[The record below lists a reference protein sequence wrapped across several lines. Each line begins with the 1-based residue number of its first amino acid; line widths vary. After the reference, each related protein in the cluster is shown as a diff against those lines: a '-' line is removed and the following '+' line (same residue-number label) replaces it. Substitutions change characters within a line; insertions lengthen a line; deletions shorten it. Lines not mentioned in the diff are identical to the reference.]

1 MPELPEVEVIR
12 SGLSELI
19 AKKTIEKVNVLNA
32 KSFQASTSSID
43 VFVNNSTILSVK
55 RRAKILLIELSSGYS
70 LVIHLKMTGQLLF
83 RDNQNKSK
91 NFAGGHPSDSFL
103 SVLPDNHT
111 RVELIFT
118 DSTTLFFN
126 DMRKFGWIK
135 LLPTTEL
142 KEEKFIAKLGPEPL
156 IGNPTPEY
164 LKRMSRH
171 PKSLVKAALLNQ
183 EIVAGIGNI
192 YADEALWG
200 AMIHPKTRVEHLS
213 KKQLENILNA
223 AIEVMSFSI
232 NKGGS
237 TDRNYLNAKGEKGSY
252 LTFANVFRKEGK
264 PCPRCGHVI
273 EKIRVAGR
281 GTHIC
286 SNCQQL
292 V

>member
-70 LVIHLKMTGQLLF
+70 LIIHLKMTGQLLF

-164 LKRMSRH
+164 LKRISRH

-200 AMIHPKTRVEHLS
+200 AMIHPKTRVENLS
-213 KKQLENILNA
+213 KKQLEDILNA

>member
-43 VFVNNSTILSVK
+43 VFVNNSTILSEK

-70 LVIHLKMTGQLLF
+70 LIIHLKMTGQLLF

-200 AMIHPKTRVEHLS
+200 AMIHPKTRVENLS
-213 KKQLENILNA
+213 KKQLEDILNA

>member
-19 AKKTIEKVNVLNA
+19 AKKTIEKVNVLND

-200 AMIHPKTRVEHLS
+200 AMIHPKTRVENLS

-281 GTHIC
+281 GTHLC

>member
-156 IGNPTPEY
+156 IGNPSPEY

-200 AMIHPKTRVEHLS
+200 AMIHPKTRVENLS
-213 KKQLENILNA
+213 KKQLEDILNA

-281 GTHIC
+281 GTHVC

>member
-70 LVIHLKMTGQLLF
+70 LIIHLKMTGQLLF

-164 LKRMSRH
+164 LKRISRH

-200 AMIHPKTRVEHLS
+200 AMIHPKTRVENLS
-213 KKQLENILNA
+213 EKQLEDILNA

>member
-19 AKKTIEKVNVLNA
+19 AKKTIKKVNVLND

-164 LKRMSRH
+164 LKRISRH

-200 AMIHPKTRVEHLS
+200 AMIHPKTRVENLS
-213 KKQLENILNA
+213 EKQLEDILNA

>member
-19 AKKTIEKVNVLNA
+19 AKKTIEKVNVLND

-156 IGNPTPEY
+156 IGNPAPEY

>member
-200 AMIHPKTRVEHLS
+200 AMIHPKRRVENLS

>member
-70 LVIHLKMTGQLLF
+70 LIIHLKMTGQLLF

-200 AMIHPKTRVEHLS
+200 AMIHPKTRVENLS

>member
-192 YADEALWG
+192 YADEALWS
-200 AMIHPKTRVEHLS
+200 AMIHPKTRVENLS
-213 KKQLENILNA
+213 EKQLEDILNA

>member
-19 AKKTIEKVNVLNA
+19 AKKTIEKVNVLND

-164 LKRMSRH
+164 LKRISRH

-200 AMIHPKTRVEHLS
+200 AMIHPKTRVENLS
-213 KKQLENILNA
+213 EKQLEDILNA

>member
-200 AMIHPKTRVEHLS
+200 AMIHPKTRVENLS

-281 GTHIC
+281 GTHVC

>member
-19 AKKTIEKVNVLNA
+19 AKKTIEKVNVLND

-183 EIVAGIGNI
+183 EIVAG
-192 YADEALWG
+192 
-200 AMIHPKTRVEHLS
+200 VENLS
-213 KKQLENILNA
+213 KKQLEDILNA

-237 TDRNYLNAKGEKGSY
+237 TDRNYLNAKGEKGNY

>member
-19 AKKTIEKVNVLNA
+19 AKKTIEKVNVLND

-200 AMIHPKTRVEHLS
+200 AMIHPKTRVENLS
-213 KKQLENILNA
+213 EKQLEDILNA

>member
-19 AKKTIEKVNVLNA
+19 AKKTIEKVNVLND

-70 LVIHLKMTGQLLF
+70 LIIHLKMTGQLLF

-200 AMIHPKTRVEHLS
+200 AMIHPKTRVENLS

>member
-200 AMIHPKTRVEHLS
+200 AMIHPKTRVENLS

-281 GTHIC
+281 GTHLC

>member
-70 LVIHLKMTGQLLF
+70 LIIHLKMTGQLLF

-200 AMIHPKTRVEHLS
+200 AMIHPKTRVENLS
-213 KKQLENILNA
+213 KKQLEDILNA

>member
-70 LVIHLKMTGQLLF
+70 LIIHLKMTGQLLF

-156 IGNPTPEY
+156 IGNPTPDY

-200 AMIHPKTRVEHLS
+200 AMIHPKTRVENLS
-213 KKQLENILNA
+213 KKQLEDILNA

-237 TDRNYLNAKGEKGSY
+237 TDRNYLNAKGEKGNY

>member
-19 AKKTIEKVNVLNA
+19 AKKTIEKVNVLNT

-200 AMIHPKTRVEHLS
+200 AMIHPKTRVENLS
-213 KKQLENILNA
+213 KKQLEDILNA

>member
-19 AKKTIEKVNVLNA
+19 AKKTIDKVNFLNA

-200 AMIHPKTRVEHLS
+200 AMIHPKTRVENLS

>member
-200 AMIHPKTRVEHLS
+200 AMIHPKTRVENLS

-237 TDRNYLNAKGEKGSY
+237 TDRNYLNAKGEKGNY

>member
-70 LVIHLKMTGQLLF
+70 LIIHLKMTGQLLF

-200 AMIHPKTRVEHLS
+200 AMIHPKTRVENLS
-213 KKQLENILNA
+213 EKQLEDILNA

>member
-200 AMIHPKTRVEHLS
+200 AMIHPKTRVENLS

>member
-19 AKKTIEKVNVLNA
+19 AKKTIEKVNVLND
-32 KSFQASTSSID
+32 KSLQASTSSID

-55 RRAKILLIELSSGYS
+55 RRSKILLIELSSGYS

-200 AMIHPKTRVEHLS
+200 AMIHPKTRVENLS

>member
-70 LVIHLKMTGQLLF
+70 LVVHLKMTGQLLF

-200 AMIHPKTRVEHLS
+200 AMIHPKTRVENLS
-213 KKQLENILNA
+213 KKQLEDILNA

>member
-70 LVIHLKMTGQLLF
+70 LVVHLKMTGQLLF

-200 AMIHPKTRVEHLS
+200 AMIHPKTRVENLS
-213 KKQLENILNA
+213 EKQLEDILNA

>member
-200 AMIHPKTRVEHLS
+200 AMIHPKTRVENLS
-213 KKQLENILNA
+213 KKQLEDILNA

-237 TDRNYLNAKGEKGSY
+237 TDRNYLNANGEKGSY

>member
-118 DSTTLFFN
+118 DSTALFFN

-200 AMIHPKTRVEHLS
+200 AMIHPKTRVENLS

>member
-19 AKKTIEKVNVLNA
+19 AKKTIEKVNVLNT

-126 DMRKFGWIK
+126 DMRKFGWMK

-200 AMIHPKTRVEHLS
+200 AMVHPKTRVENLS

>member
-19 AKKTIEKVNVLNA
+19 AKKTIEKVNVLND

-91 NFAGGHPSDSFL
+91 NFAGGHPSDSLL

-200 AMIHPKTRVEHLS
+200 AMIHPKTRVENLS
-213 KKQLENILNA
+213 KKQLEDILNA

>member
-70 LVIHLKMTGQLLF
+70 LIIHLKMTGQLLF

-200 AMIHPKTRVEHLS
+200 AMIHPKTRVENLS
-213 KKQLENILNA
+213 KKQLEDILNA

-237 TDRNYLNAKGEKGSY
+237 TDRNYLNAKGEKGNY

>member
-19 AKKTIEKVNVLNA
+19 AKKTIEKVNVLND
-32 KSFQASTSSID
+32 KSFQTSTSSID

-200 AMIHPKTRVEHLS
+200 AMIHPKTRVENLS

>member
-19 AKKTIEKVNVLNA
+19 AKKTIEKVNVLND

-164 LKRMSRH
+164 LKRISRH

-200 AMIHPKTRVEHLS
+200 AMIHPKTRVENLS
-213 KKQLENILNA
+213 KKQLEDILNA

>member
-19 AKKTIEKVNVLNA
+19 AKKTIEKVNVLND

-192 YADEALWG
+192 YADEALWS
-200 AMIHPKTRVEHLS
+200 AMIHPKTRVENLS
-213 KKQLENILNA
+213 EKQLEDILNA

>member
-19 AKKTIEKVNVLNA
+19 AKKTIEKVNVLND

-200 AMIHPKTRVEHLS
+200 AMIHPKTRVENLS
-213 KKQLENILNA
+213 KKQLEDILNA

-281 GTHIC
+281 GTHVC

>member
-70 LVIHLKMTGQLLF
+70 LIIHLKMTGQLLF

-118 DSTTLFFN
+118 DSTALFFN

-142 KEEKFIAKLGPEPL
+142 K
-156 IGNPTPEY
+156 
-164 LKRMSRH
+164 
-171 PKSLVKAALLNQ
+171 
-183 EIVAGIGNI
+183 
-192 YADEALWG
+192 
-200 AMIHPKTRVEHLS
+200 
-213 KKQLENILNA
+213 
-223 AIEVMSFSI
+223 
-232 NKGGS
+232 
-237 TDRNYLNAKGEKGSY
+237 
-252 LTFANVFRKEGK
+252 
-264 PCPRCGHVI
+264 
-273 EKIRVAGR
+273 
-281 GTHIC
+281 
-286 SNCQQL
+286 
-292 V
+292 

>member
-70 LVIHLKMTGQLLF
+70 LIIHLKMTGQLLF

-200 AMIHPKTRVEHLS
+200 AMIHPKTRVENLS
-213 KKQLENILNA
+213 KKQLEDILNA

-264 PCPRCGHVI
+264 PCPRCGHII

>member
-19 AKKTIEKVNVLNA
+19 AKKTIEKVNVLND

-200 AMIHPKTRVEHLS
+200 AMIHPKTRVENLS

>member
-19 AKKTIEKVNVLNA
+19 AKKTIEKVNVLND
-32 KSFQASTSSID
+32 KSFQTSTSSID

-70 LVIHLKMTGQLLF
+70 LIIHLKMTGQLLF

-164 LKRMSRH
+164 LKRISRH

-200 AMIHPKTRVEHLS
+200 AMIHPKTRVENLS
-213 KKQLENILNA
+213 KKQLEDILNA

-264 PCPRCGHVI
+264 PCPRCGHII

>member
-19 AKKTIEKVNVLNA
+19 AKKTIEKVNVLND

-70 LVIHLKMTGQLLF
+70 LIIHLKMTGQLLF

-164 LKRMSRH
+164 LKRISRH

-200 AMIHPKTRVEHLS
+200 AMIHPKTRVENLS
-213 KKQLENILNA
+213 EKQLEDILNA